1 MCGRIQEELGAVVN
15 VGVMEGGEGENLN
28 DEVFVDAIE
37 GGEVGG
43 AEDVGGNV
51 GVLDV
56 GGAGANISGNDGN
69 NGEDIIGG
77 AEMDTNEVG
86 DIDNTYITVEEVVR
100 DGANNDKDNEGG
112 DGEGGEKSK
121 VEEIVNVS
129 ENVGAGDEVEGSIG
143 ASVGGGDGLG
153 GDGSEIGENGSPV
166 VPIPLIPRWRLREIL
181 AHAEGKCN
189 FVW

>member
-1 MCGRIQEELGAVVN
+1 MCGRIQEELGAVV
-15 VGVMEGGEGENLN
+15 GVIEGGEGENLN

-56 GGAGANISGNDGN
+56 GGADANISVNDGN
-69 NGEDIIGG
+69 GGEEVIGG

-100 DGANNDKDNEGG
+100 DNVEIPLDLKQ
-112 DGEGGEKSK
+112 GGEEKEFK
-121 VEEIVNVS
+121 
-129 ENVGAGDEVEGSIG
+129 GAGQQG
-143 ASVGGGDGLG
+143 
-153 GDGSEIGENGSPV
+153 
-166 VPIPLIPRWRLREIL
+166 
-181 AHAEGKCN
+181 
-189 FVW
+189 